1 MTDIKPSRRLPAGL
15 LTRDQVL
22 SALRQERAM
31 LGLSKTAD
39 KYAISPQQ
47 LNDVLAGRANLSKR
61 MAERMSYLLWTL
73 YEKRGDR

>member
-1 MTDIKPSRRLPAGL
+1 
-15 LTRDQVL
+15 
-22 SALRQERAM
+22 M